1 MPSRPYR
8 MVRRRET
15 TEETRSRII
24 AATRE
29 MVAARQGT
37 GKFSVEAVA
46 RKAGVARMTVYY
58 QFGSLGGLLEALCDS
73 LASAGGMDRLAEA
86 FRIPNPK
93 GAIDRFIS
101 VFAGFWESDRRV
113 LRGLGAFA
121 ALDPEFAA
129 VLEERYRW
137 RRKGIRV
144 LLERHAKLNGRPRPK
159 EMDEA
164 ADLLYMLT
172 SFSTYDTLAGTRRSS
187 TQVATMV
194 QRLVRQVLV

>member
-1 MPSRPYR
+1 MA
-8 MVRRRET
+8 RRRET

-29 MVAARQGT
+29 VVAARQGS
-37 GKFSVEAVA
+37 GRFSMEEVA
-46 RKAGVARMTVYY
+46 RRAGVARMTVYY

-86 FRIPNPK
+86 FRITNPK
-93 GAIDRFIS
+93 ESIDRFIS
-101 VFAGFWESDRRV
+101 VFAGFWESDRAV

-121 ALDPEFAA
+121 ALDPDFAA
-129 VLEERYRW
+129 VLEERYSR
-137 RRKGIRV
+137 RRKGIGV
-144 LLERHAKLNGRPRPK
+144 LLERHAKLKGRPRPK
-159 EMDEA
+159 EMGEA

-187 TQVATMV
+187 TQVAAMV
-194 QRLVRQVLV
+194 QRLARLVLS